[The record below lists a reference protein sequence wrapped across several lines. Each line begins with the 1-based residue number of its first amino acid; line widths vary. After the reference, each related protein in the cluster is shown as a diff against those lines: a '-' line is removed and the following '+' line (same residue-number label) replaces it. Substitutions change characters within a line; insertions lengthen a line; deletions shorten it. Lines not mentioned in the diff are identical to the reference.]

1 MHKYFPHTSSDI
13 ETMLKKIGAKSLD
26 ELYKEIPEEIR
37 LTRDYALPSS
47 FTESEIREYFSKLGD
62 LNIRLIPF
70 AGAGAYDHYTP
81 AVIPQLISR
90 SEFLTAYTPY
100 QPEISQGTLQYIF
113 EFQSYISELTEM
125 DCCNASMYDGATAT
139 AEAMFMAVA
148 QAKKKNKILISQT
161 VHPHILNVVRTY
173 AKYKNIEISEIA
185 EKNGITDKEDMQ
197 RQILAGDVAGVIVN
211 NPNFY
216 GIIEDYDGYADMIH
230 AQKALFIMNND
241 PSTLSILKTPGEWG
255 ADIACGDGQSL
266 GIPLNFGVL
275 TSVTWLAP
283 KN

>member
-81 AVIPQLISR
+81 AVIQQLISR

-185 EKNGITDKEDMQ
+185 EKNGLPTRKICKDKSWQEMW
-197 RQILAGDVAGVIVN
+197 
-211 NPNFY
+211 P
-216 GIIEDYDGYADMIH
+216 E
-230 AQKALFIMNND
+230 
-241 PSTLSILKTPGEWG
+241 SS
-255 ADIACGDGQSL
+255 
-266 GIPLNFGVL
+266 
-275 TSVTWLAP
+275 
-283 KN
+283 